1 MVVDGPDNGINL
13 VFKKSPNDKSILAF
27 EIVFSDNDDDYN
39 HLGHFYSRIIEFKH
53 YNTYLHK
60 SDLEDIRS
68 SSCVVFP
75 EIYNIDEVHQRYTII
90 DENWKTRQRN
100 NVFTF
105 ISFPHRLFKT
115 II

>member
-1 MVVDGPDNGINL
+1 MVINGPDNGINL

-75 EIYNIDEVHQRYTII
+75 EIYNMNEVHQRYTII

-100 NVFTF
+100 NVYTF